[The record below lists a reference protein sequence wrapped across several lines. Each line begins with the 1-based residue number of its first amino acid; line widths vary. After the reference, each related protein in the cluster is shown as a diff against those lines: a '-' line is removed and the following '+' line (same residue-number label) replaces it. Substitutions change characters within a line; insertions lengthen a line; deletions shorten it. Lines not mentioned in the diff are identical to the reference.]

1 MEMTPE
7 RWRYTCRYLVDV
19 FGDSDDHLD
28 GLMAEAVKAGLPDIA
43 VSPDVGRLLLLLTTM
58 TRAEL
63 AIELGTLAGYSTIW
77 MARGMKPEGR
87 LITVEPNDE
96 HATFAEA
103 QLAAAGVAD
112 RVELRRGY
120 GIPVLE
126 QLTAELTPQTVD
138 VVFLD
143 AVKREYPD
151 YFRLARD
158 LIRPGGLLLA
168 DNVIGSSAW
177 WIDDEDHPD
186 RKGADELNRT
196 LAADPDFEAVAVPI
210 REGLLIARRR

>member
-7 RWRYTCRYLVDV
+7 RWRYTSRYLVDV
-19 FGDSDDHLD
+19 FGKCDPHVD
-28 GLMAEAVKAGLPDIA
+28 GLMTEAVAAGLPDIA
-43 VSPDVGRLLLLLTTM
+43 VSADVGRLLLLLTTM
-58 TRAEL
+58 TRGEL
-63 AIELGTLAGYSTIW
+63 AIELGTLAGYSAIW
-77 MARGMKPEGR
+77 LARGLKSTGR
-87 LITVEPNDE
+87 LISVEPE
-96 HATFAEA
+96 ETYAAFAEE
-103 QLAAAGVAD
+103 QLVKAGVAE
-112 RVELRRGY
+112 RVEVRRGY

-126 QLTAELTPQTVD
+126 ALRAELPPASVD

-168 DNVIGSSAW
+168 DNALGSGSW
-177 WIDDEDHPD
+177 WIDDEDDPE
-186 RKGADELNRT
+186 RQGADELNRA
-196 LAADPDFEAVAVPI
+196 LAGDPDFEAVAVPI

>member
-19 FGDSDDHLD
+19 FGESDPHLE
-28 GLMAEAVKAGLPDIA
+28 GLMAAAVAQGLPDIA
-43 VSPDVGRLLLLLTTM
+43 VSPDVGRLLSLLTSM
-58 TRAEL
+58 TRGEL

-77 MARGMKPEGR
+77 LARGLRPTGR
-87 LITVEPNDE
+87 LITVEPAED
-96 HATFAEA
+96 HAAFAET
-103 QLAAAGVAD
+103 QLAKAGVGD
-112 RVELRRGY
+112 RVEVRRGY

-126 QLTAELTPQTVD
+126 QLRGELAPGSVD
-138 VVFLD
+138 VVFFD

-177 WIDDEDHPD
+177 WIDHEDHPD
-186 RKGADELNRT
+186 RNGADQLNRA
-196 LAADPDFEAVAVPI
+196 LADDPDFEAVAVPI
-210 REGLLIARRR
+210 REGLLVARRR

>member
-7 RWRYTCRYLVDV
+7 RWRYTSRYLVDV
-19 FGDSDDHLD
+19 FGESDDHLD
-28 GLMAEAVKAGLPDIA
+28 GLMKEAVAAGLPDIA
-43 VSPDVGRLLLLLTTM
+43 VSPDVGRLLLILTAM

-77 MARGMKPEGR
+77 LARGLTPSGR
-87 LITVEPNDE
+87 LITVEPE
-96 HATFAEA
+96 EKHAAFAEA
-103 QLAAAGVAD
+103 QLARAGVAD
-112 RVELRRGY
+112 RVEVRRGY

-126 QLTAELTPQTVD
+126 ALATELAPASVD

-177 WIDDEDHPD
+177 WIDHEDHPD
-186 RKGADELNRT
+186 RQGADELNRA